1 MFSEPCGS
9 DLCTF
14 VFVPGKGI
22 ILGTAVIYTHLCTL
36 VFVPGKGI
44 TLGTAVIYTHLCTLV
59 FVPGKGI
66 TLGTAVIYTH
76 LCTLVFVPGKGIT
89 LGTHK
94 LSLSVSWYF
103 GRYTHARAH
112 TRMHTH
118 TRGRKGLNVC
128 SDQISIL
135 FEVRVS
141 FFTSSCSVLKRDL
154 RHLSQNGTVQDR
166 WSLAW
171 ICIYVHTHICRVPQP
186 AMV

>member
-1 MFSEPCGS
+1 MSIFPDMFSEPCGS

-14 VFVPGKGI
+14 VFVSGKGI
-22 ILGTAVIYTHLCTL
+22 I
-36 VFVPGKGI
+36 
-44 TLGTAVIYTHLCTLV
+44 
-59 FVPGKGI
+59 
-66 TLGTAVIYTH
+66 LGTAVIYTH

-94 LSLSVSWYF
+94 LSLSVSWYV

-135 FEVRVS
+135 FEGSGLFLHIFLFGFEKRPETFVPERYGSRPLVS
-141 FFTSSCSVLKRDL
+141 GVDMYIR
-154 RHLSQNGTVQDR
+154 
-166 WSLAW
+166 A
-171 ICIYVHTHICRVPQP
+171 YTH
-186 AMV
+186 M